1 MPLTKPER
9 DAHGQAHHNG
19 QGDVLSVPFYNGE
32 QDRDEGEL
40 TPDRKIDIAG
50 DKKCRR
56 ANGGYTDRRAV
67 EEDREEIRSCPK
79 ARVVEQ
85 PEKEEQCAEENGQA
99 YSPRRLPGRLGAPGQ
114 MITAPPAGP
123 KQGQSQGGP
132 FVAVTTR
139 PAACR
144 ERGAMAL
151 GIAGFTCTGWSS
163 GTGSWS
169 RN

>member
-9 DAHGQAHHNG
+9 DAQGQAHDNG

-40 TPDRKIDIAG
+40 TPDRKVDIAR

-114 MITAPPAGP
+114 MTTAAPAGP
-123 KQGQSQGGP
+123 AMSVPRWAFCRSYNKTSGLSRAGGH
-132 FVAVTTR
+132 
-139 PAACR
+139 
-144 ERGAMAL
+144 
-151 GIAGFTCTGWSS
+151 
-163 GTGSWS
+163 GSRHRRVHLYGLVV
-169 RN
+169 RNRFLVS